1 MAEMAAAAASSSSA
15 AAAAPSASAP
25 AAASSS
31 SSSPS
36 NSFYL
41 RYYVGHQGRFGHEFL
56 EFEFRPDGRLR
67 YANNSSY
74 KGDGM
79 IRKECRVHPAV
90 MDEIRR
96 IVRAS
101 QVMKADDAKWPE
113 PDKVGRQEL
122 EVVLDGEHISFTCS
136 KVGSL
141 SDIAATAE
149 TGDPERCAGLQP
161 RLSRAQAPCHPAPA
175 TPVLTRS
182 HPPHHPPHAPL
193 PLRSLKA
200 FYYLAQ
206 DLKCLVF
213 SLISL
218 HFKIKPLGG

>member
-1 MAEMAAAAASSSSA
+1 MADSAAAAAASAAPAAGAGAGA
-15 AAAAPSASAP
+15 AAASATD
-25 AAASSS
+25 
-31 SSSPS
+31 
-36 NSFYL
+36 SFYL

-149 TGDPERCAGLQP
+149 TGDPERCVGRAGGAA
-161 RLSRAQAPCHPAPA
+161 SRALFIPPLRARLTDTTCTAWPALLPF
-175 TPVLTRS
+175 
-182 HPPHHPPHAPL
+182 PL
-193 PLRSLKA
+193 PRSLKA

>member
-1 MAEMAAAAASSSSA
+1 MADSAAAAAAS
-15 AAAAPSASAP
+15 AAPAAGAGA
-25 AAASSS
+25 AAASSTD
-31 SSSPS
+31 
-36 NSFYL
+36 SFYL

-79 IRKECRVHPAV
+79 IRKECRVHHAV

-149 TGDPERCAGLQP
+149 TGDPERCVGRRAGQ
-161 RLSRAQAPCHPAPA
+161 
-175 TPVLTRS
+175 
-182 HPPHHPPHAPL
+182 PHAP
-193 PLRSLKA
+193 
-200 FYYLAQ
+200 
-206 DLKCLVF
+206 CL
-213 SLISL
+213 SP
-218 HFKIKPLGG
+218 HCARA

>member
-1 MAEMAAAAASSSSA
+1 MSASASAAAAPAAAAATA
-15 AAAAPSASAP
+15 AAAAPP
-25 AAASSS
+25 AAD
-31 SSSPS
+31 
-36 NSFYL
+36 NFYL

-79 IRKECRVHPAV
+79 IRKESRVHPAV
-90 MDEIRR
+90 MEEIKR
-96 IVRAS
+96 IVRES
-101 QVMKADDAKWPE
+101 EVMKADDSKWPE

-149 TGDPERCAGLQP
+149 TGDPERCVGAGG
-161 RLSRAQAPCHPAPA
+161 RGS
-175 TPVLTRS
+175 LTRLVY
-182 HPPHHPPHAPL
+182 PPTARAPH
-193 PLRSLKA
+193 
-200 FYYLAQ
+200 
-206 DLKCLVF
+206 
-213 SLISL
+213 
-218 HFKIKPLGG
+218 

>member
-1 MAEMAAAAASSSSA
+1 MKKKKSGGRGHLILGGRGSRARTVACSTAFIMAAAAAD
-15 AAAAPSASAP
+15 
-25 AAASSS
+25 
-31 SSSPS
+31 
-36 NSFYL
+36 NFYL

-79 IRKECRVHPAV
+79 IRKESRVHPSV
-90 MDEIRR
+90 LEEIKR
-96 IVRAS
+96 IVRES
-101 QVMKADDAKWPE
+101 EVMKADDSKWPE

-149 TGDPERCAGLQP
+149 TGDPER
-161 RLSRAQAPCHPAPA
+161 
-175 TPVLTRS
+175 
-182 HPPHHPPHAPL
+182 
-193 PLRSLKA
+193 
-200 FYYLAQ
+200 
-206 DLKCLVF
+206 
-213 SLISL
+213 
-218 HFKIKPLGG
+218 

>member
-1 MAEMAAAAASSSSA
+1 MGD
-15 AAAAPSASAP
+15 
-25 AAASSS
+25 
-31 SSSPS
+31 
-36 NSFYL
+36 SFYL

-79 IRKECRVHPAV
+79 IRKECTVHMAV
-90 MDEIRR
+90 MDEIKR
-96 IVRAS
+96 IVRES
-101 QVMKADDAKWPE
+101 EVMKADDAKWPE

-149 TGDPERCAGLQP
+149 TGDPERCAGESPKGLWVL
-161 RLSRAQAPCHPAPA
+161 RKRAHNVARPC
-175 TPVLTRS
+175 L
-182 HPPHHPPHAPL
+182 PPP
-193 PLRSLKA
+193 
-200 FYYLAQ
+200 
-206 DLKCLVF
+206 
-213 SLISL
+213 SLIPPTTTQQNTTLFAQLESL
-218 HFKIKPLGG
+218 LLPSAGPQVPRVLAHFPPL